1 MEKRATF
8 AGGCFWC
15 TETLFLRLHG
25 VLEVIPGYTGGH
37 IKNPAYREVCAGR
50 TGHAEC
56 ISIKFDDTIVSYKTL
71 LDVFMDTHDPTTL
84 NRQGEDVGT
93 QYRSAIF
100 YHDDSQK
107 RLAEQAVSNSQAQL
121 NTPVVT
127 EVVAID
133 VFYPA
138 EVDHH
143 NYYNMNKTQPYCAYV
158 ITPKVQ
164 KLLKEYR
171 NYLKEEI

>member
-15 TETLFLRLHG
+15 TETLFHRLDG
-25 VLEVIPGYTGGH
+25 VLEVVPGYSGGH
-37 IKNPAYREVCAGR
+37 IKNPAYREVCTGR

-56 ISIKFDDTIVSYKTL
+56 VSILFDDTVVSFETL
-71 LDVFMDTHDPTTL
+71 LEVFMNTHDPTTL

-100 YHDDSQK
+100 YHDESQK
-107 RLAEQAVSNSQAQL
+107 VLAEEALSNTESKL
-121 NTPVVT
+121 GTPVVT
-127 EVVAID
+127 ELVAFD

-143 NYYNMNKTQPYCAYV
+143 DYYNQNQTQPYCAYV
-158 ITPKVQ
+158 ITPKVK
-164 KLLKEYR
+164 KLLKEYK

>member
-15 TETLFLRLHG
+15 TETLFRRLKG
-25 VLEVIPGYTGGH
+25 VLEVVPGYSGGH
-37 IKNPAYREVCAGR
+37 IKNPAYREVCTGR

-56 ISIKFDDTIVSYKTL
+56 VSILFDDAVVSYETL
-71 LDVFMDTHDPTTL
+71 LEVFMDTHDPTTL

-100 YHDDSQK
+100 YHDDRQK
-107 RLAEQAVSNSQAQL
+107 AMAEQALLVAESKL
-121 NTPVVT
+121 ETPVVT
-127 EVVAID
+127 EVVAFD

-143 NYYNMNKTQPYCAYV
+143 DYYNQNQSQPYCAYV
-158 ITPKVQ
+158 ITPKVK
-164 KLLKEYR
+164 KLLKEYK

>member
-37 IKNPAYREVCAGR
+37 IKNPAYREVCTGR

-56 ISIKFDDTIVSYKTL
+56 VSIKFDDTIVSYKTL
-71 LDVFMDTHDPTTL
+71 LEVFMDTHDPTTL
-84 NRQGEDVGT
+84 NRQGEDEGT

-107 RLAEQAVSNSQAQL
+107 RLAEQAISNSEAQL
-121 NTPVVT
+121 KTPVVT
-127 EVVAID
+127 EVVAFD
-133 VFYPA
+133 AFYPA

-143 NYYNMNKTQPYCAYV
+143 NYYNLNKTQPYCAYV

-164 KLLKEYR
+164 KLLKEYQ

>member
-25 VLEVIPGYTGGH
+25 VLEAIPGYTGGH
-37 IKNPAYREVCAGR
+37 IKNPAYREVCTGR

-56 ISIKFDDTIVSYKTL
+56 VSIKFDDAIVSYKTL
-71 LDVFMDTHDPTTL
+71 LEVFMDTHDPTTL

-107 RLAEQAVSNSQAQL
+107 RLAEQAVSNLEAQL
-121 NTPVVT
+121 KTPVVT
-127 EVVAID
+127 EVVAFD
-133 VFYPA
+133 AFYPA

-143 NYYNMNKTQPYCAYV
+143 NYYNLNKTQPYCAYV

-164 KLLKEYR
+164 KLLKEYQ

>member
-107 RLAEQAVSNSQAQL
+107 RLAEQAVSNSEAQL

-127 EVVAID
+127 EVVAFD